1 MTPALLRARLEA
13 ALGARFPA
21 ALGLEERPAPDLVST
36 GVAEIDA
43 LTGGLPRGALTEICG
58 PASSGRT
65 SLLLAVLAEATRRE
79 EACALVDAG
88 DAFDPHSAA
97 ASGVELQ
104 RLLWVRCGNQKIDS
118 LTIESLTNE
127 SEKPPRFSIVN
138 DSMTQSS
145 IPFRGGFSC
154 LDQALRAADLLLQA
168 GGFGLVA
175 LDLGGVPP
183 ALARRVPLTSWF
195 RFRRAVERTP
205 TVLLLLEQE
214 PCAKTCASLVLRLQ
228 SPVASIQS
236 PVNSTIEAPTHA
248 RLLQGI
254 SASVAVLRS
263 RAERKPVSAIPAS
276 FHCQAVWDGRTG

>member
-13 ALGARFPA
+13 TLGDRFPA
-21 ALGLEERPAPDLVST
+21 ALGLGERPAPDLVST

-43 LTGGLPRGALTEICG
+43 LTAGLPRGALTEICG

-65 SLLLAVLAEATRRE
+65 SLLLAALAEATRRE

-97 ASGVELQ
+97 AAGVELS
-104 RLLWVRCGNQKIDS
+104 RLLWVRCNNPMARWSDDPIRITRSPDRP
-118 LTIESLTNE
+118 I
-127 SEKPPRFSIVN
+127 
-138 DSMTQSS
+138 TQS
-145 IPFRGGFSC
+145 
-154 LDQALRAADLLLQA
+154 LEQALRAADLLLQA

-175 LDLGGVPP
+175 LDLGDVPP

-205 TVLLLLEQE
+205 TVLLLVEQE

-228 SPVASIQS
+228 PSAVSFQPSAKHSEEGS
-236 PVNSTIEAPTHA
+236 SPTHGC
-248 RLLQGI
+248 LLSSHSI
-254 SASVAVLRS
+254 RVEVLRS
-263 RAERKPVSAIPAS
+263 RIAQNKHSTTRAD
-276 FHCQAVWDGRTG
+276 FQTQAVWA